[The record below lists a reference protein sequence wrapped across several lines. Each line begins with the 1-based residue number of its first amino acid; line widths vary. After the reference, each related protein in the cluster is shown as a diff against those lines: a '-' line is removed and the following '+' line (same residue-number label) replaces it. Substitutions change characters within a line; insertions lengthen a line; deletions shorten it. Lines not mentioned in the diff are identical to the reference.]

1 MLRGQC
7 HANGWQ
13 IYYCFYANDLN
24 AVYDQIKILQY
35 EREMEVLK
43 LMKQLATFI
52 RGL

>member
-1 MLRGQC
+1 MLRGD
-7 HANGWQ
+7 ANGWQ

-43 LMKQLATFI
+43 LNEAA
-52 RGL
+52 GYVH